1 MISHNKKKL
10 SQSNIKS
17 ELKIFSREI
26 KTNWWLNTRTN
37 TQVLF
42 IVFGKDHLCL
52 SQNPLLFL
60 PACLQ
65 AAGRR
70 GRGYNVRGHRTEMFD
85 PSFTSQCVPLFSTTS
100 PSLLQFPHQ
109 LFSFRDMIQFR
120 MKRWISAFKPVCA
133 L

>member
-42 IVFGKDHLCL
+42 IVFGKDHLL
-52 SQNPLLFL
+52 SFPESL
-60 PACLQ
+60 
-65 AAGRR
+65 
-70 GRGYNVRGHRTEMFD
+70 V
-85 PSFTSQCVPLFSTTS
+85 VS
-100 PSLLQFPHQ
+100 PSMLASCREKGEGL
-109 LFSFRDMIQFR
+109 
-120 MKRWISAFKPVCA
+120 
-133 L
+133 